1 MNLSRPL
8 LAGAGLAVVGI
19 LLFLGLWWLLGAAG
33 ASQAA
38 RLFTALC
45 VPPLVVL
52 GLVAVV
58 ALSRR
63 GNAGGEG

>member
-1 MNLSRPL
+1 MNLSRVL
-8 LAGAGLAVVGI
+8 ILGVALAVVAV
-19 LLFLGLWWLLGAAG
+19 LLFLGLWWLLGEMG

-45 VPPLVVL
+45 VPPLVL
-52 GLVAVV
+52 LALVAGV

-63 GNAGGEG
+63 GNTGSED